1 VWLCLTRPKGISSN
15 TQACTRR
22 KLARMNILH
31 ITPLLV
37 ACWGMAFGASAQ
49 TTGSTSRTP
58 AKAIKPAA
66 SESRIEI
73 RSVAA
78 QIAAGI
84 AAAEAALEPA
94 ELAIAERVHT
104 GVMPCELG
112 ASVTLSSDPL
122 SPGYFNMQGK
132 NFHFRM
138 IPVSTAT
145 GAIRLEDRHAGGVWL
160 QLPNKSM
167 LMNQND
173 GQRMADGCTS
183 PAQVTMAQAMKDSP
197 PSDLLDAPA
206 RASEPVPP

>member
-1 VWLCLTRPKGISSN
+1 
-15 TQACTRR
+15 
-22 KLARMNILH
+22 MNILR
-31 ITPLLV
+31 ITPFLL
-37 ACWGMAFGASAQ
+37 ACWSVSSGAFAQ
-49 TTGSTSRTP
+49 TTGSSARTP
-58 AKAIKPAA
+58 AQAIKPAA
-66 SESRIEI
+66 SASASRTEI
-73 RSVAA
+73 RSTAA

-112 ASVTLSSDPL
+112 ASITLSSDPQ

-132 NFHFRM
+132 NFRFRM

-145 GAIRLEDRHAGGVWL
+145 GAIRLEDRHAGAVWL

-167 LMNQND
+167 LMNQKA

-183 PAQVTMAQAMKDSP
+183 PAQVSVAQAMKDSP
-197 PSDLLDAPA
+197 PPDLLDAPA
-206 RASEPVPP
+206 RASAPVLP